1 MNSGKLVDAEQK
13 KGGKKLESE
22 PALSVLPF
30 TGKMSWQSMEIF
42 TLMKRYAPLGRG
54 SLAGLSSDF

>member
-30 TGKMSWQSMEIF
+30 TGKMS
-42 TLMKRYAPLGRG
+42 
-54 SLAGLSSDF
+54 